1 MSESNISFTNLKIG
15 YCCLNMYLRSL
26 GIFTSRT
33 CRLETIKK
41 NGIEYAYQLAKQNL
55 QDLAVILKWNY
66 ENNIFLYRMS
76 SEIFPFA
83 THPDYYQRY
92 NLAQFESLLKNIGIL
107 AKKYNQRLTFHPGQ
121 HCVVASN
128 RNCVVEHAIIDIDFH
143 AKVMDMMNIDRHG
156 VIVIHGGS
164 KQDSKEIALERFK
177 NNFVNL
183 SESSKQR
190 LVLENCET
198 MYSIEDLLPICQEL
212 SIPIVIDYHHHNINP
227 GTKDLSF
234 LTNKV
239 LEIWKKK
246 EITPLFHLSE
256 SKPGV
261 QITDS
266 IMTRRAHSDYVE
278 NFPKELLEVIKTECI
293 DLDIEA
299 KCKEQAVFKLYS
311 KYNMYTTN
319 KNYTVF

>member
-1 MSESNISFTNLKIG
+1 MTINFTNLKIG

-41 NGIEYAYQLAKQNL
+41 NGIEYAYELSRQNL

-83 THPDYYQRY
+83 THPDYYQTY
-92 NLAQFESLLKNIGIL
+92 DLVQFEPLLKNIGIL
-107 AKKYNQRLTFHPGQ
+107 AKQYNQRLTFHPGQ

-128 RNCVVEHAIIDIDFH
+128 RECVVKHAIIDIDFH
-143 AKVMDMMNIDRHG
+143 AKVMDMMNIDKDG

-164 KQDSKEIALERFK
+164 KQDSKEIALDRFK
-177 NNFVNL
+177 NNYVNL
-183 SESSKQR
+183 SPSSKKR

-198 MYSIEDLLPICQEL
+198 MYSIEDLLPLCQEL
-212 SIPIVIDYHHHNINP
+212 CIPIVIDYHHHNINP
-227 GTKDLSF
+227 GTQDLTF

-261 QITDS
+261 KITDS

-278 NFPKELLEVIKTECI
+278 NFPEVLLELIKTECI

-299 KCKEQAVFKLYS
+299 KCKEQAVLKLYT
-311 KYNMYTTN
+311 KYNMCNTN
-319 KNYTVF
+319 KNYIIES